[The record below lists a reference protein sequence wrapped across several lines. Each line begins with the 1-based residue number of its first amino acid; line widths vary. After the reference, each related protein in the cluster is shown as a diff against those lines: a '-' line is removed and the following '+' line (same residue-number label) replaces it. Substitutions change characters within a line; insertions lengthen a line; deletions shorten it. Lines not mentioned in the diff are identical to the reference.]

1 MKVPR
6 IRAKRL
12 ASAMLAG
19 GIALS
24 TVLGP
29 ALVPAQL
36 GGSAAQAAVEISLSV
51 FQQDLAPYGR
61 WGDDPSYGQVWYPAV
76 APGWRPYYDNG
87 HWEYSDEYGWLWVSD
102 LPWGW
107 APFHYGRW
115 VMTAYGWAWV
125 PGTEWGPAWV
135 TFRSAPDYIGWAPL
149 PPDDYWDDSYGFRRH
164 VDVVDVRCWNFVRPE
179 GFVAHRFDRYAYD
192 RRDYPRFI
200 HNTTNITNI
209 TIINN
214 RVVNRGIQVDHV
226 ERLAHRRVERVSVAD
241 ANRPT
246 RTEVQGNRVT
256 LFRPRVTN
264 TGNQQ
269 LQHQN
274 LQNNGAQE
282 FSNQQQLNKRRNS
295 NGQQQFV
302 PPEQQTQPTF
312 GTNEQPQTLKKRR
325 NQQQQFV
332 PPEQQT
338 QPTFGTN
345 EQQQTLKKKRNQQQ
359 QFFQPPEEQTQPSA
373 GGNQQPY
380 VLKKHRNNGQQ
391 EFAAPSN
398 GDQGQQQ
405 LKRRQNNNASFGQ
418 QQFQQQPKIR
428 QQQVQPQVQ
437 FKQQQQP
444 QQNNAKR
451 YKNQRQC
458 QQGDNSCN

>member
-1 MKVPR
+1 
-6 IRAKRL
+6 
-12 ASAMLAG
+12 
-19 GIALS
+19 
-24 TVLGP
+24 
-29 ALVPAQL
+29 

-302 PPEQQTQPTF
+302 PPQQTQPTF

-398 GDQGQQQ
+398 GAQGQQQ

>member
-1 MKVPR
+1 MKTPR
-6 IRAKRL
+6 IRAARL

-29 ALVPAQL
+29 AFVPANV
-36 GGSAAQAAVEISLSV
+36 GGSVAQAAVEVSLSV
-51 FQQDLAPYGR
+51 FQQELSPYGR
-61 WGDDPSYGQVWYPAV
+61 WGDDPSYGQVWYPNV
-76 APGWRPYYDNG
+76 RQGWRPYYDDG

-102 LPWGW
+102 VSWGW

-115 VMTAYGWAWV
+115 VLTAYGWAWV
-125 PGTEWGPAWV
+125 PGTKWGPAWV

-149 PPDDYWDDSYGFRRH
+149 PPDDYWDDNYGFRRH
-164 VDVVDVRCWNFVRPE
+164 VDVVDVRCWNFVRPQ
-179 GFVAHRFDRYAYD
+179 GFVARRFDRYAYD

-226 ERLAHRRVERVSVAD
+226 ERLTHRRIDRVSVAD
-241 ANRPT
+241 ADRPT

-264 TGNQQ
+264 AGNDQ
-269 LQHQN
+269 LRHQN
-274 LQNNGAQE
+274 LQNNGTQE
-282 FSNQQQLNKRRNS
+282 FSNQQQLNKRRNA

-302 PPEQQTQPTF
+302 PPQQTQPTF

-325 NQQQQFV
+325 NSNGQQQFV

-338 QPTFGTN
+338 QPSFGTN
-345 EQQQTLKKKRNQQQ
+345 EQPQTLKKRKQQQ
-359 QFFQPPEEQTQPSA
+359 QFFQPEQQTQPSA
-373 GGNQQPY
+373 GGNQQPF
-380 VLKKHRNNGQQ
+380 VLKKQRNTGN
-391 EFAAPSN
+391 FN
-398 GDQGQQQ
+398 QQQ
-405 LKRRQNNNASFGQ
+405 QFQQ
-418 QQFQQQPKIR
+418 QQFQQQPKLRKQQQLQFQQQPQAR
-428 QQQVQPQVQ
+428 QQQQ
-437 FKQQQQP
+437 FKQPQQQ